1 MNKSTNINNLN
12 NYKSEDFDW
21 KLVQS
26 EMKNKLGVDIYESWL
41 KKITFVD
48 EFNNYLLLSVPTRFI
63 RDWITSRYLDQ
74 ILQII
79 RLYKKDIIRIEFKI
93 DDKNT
98 NQNLENTNVNENTP
112 EILQIIRLYKKDI
125 IRIEFKIDD
134 KNTNQNLENTNVNE
148 NTPDRNENI
157 SFIKDSYLQYN
168 RIDPNKRF
176 DNFITGT
183 SNKLAY
189 EASLKVSENISHYNP
204 LYIYGGVGMG
214 KTHLLNSIG
223 IELKKNNKVMFIS
236 AERFM
241 YQFVKSIKANDM
253 VKFKEY
259 FRNTDILLIDDI
271 QFISGKEAMQ
281 EEFFHTFN
289 ALLDK
294 GSQIIV
300 SADRAPNK
308 LSRIQDRIKSRFSG
322 GLVVDIQ
329 KPDLELRKK
338 IVEKKTEE
346 LNNLYADQLHVS
358 KEIQDFIS
366 TEITASV
373 RELVG
378 SINRV
383 VSFSRIYNKVP
394 NLAET
399 KVVLKD
405 LLNLAENKVTIDLI
419 QTTVCKFFKI
429 SKNEML
435 SSRRSRYL
443 VRPRQTAIYLTKI
456 LTSKSLPEIGREFS
470 NRDHTTIIHSV
481 KTIEKIKEKDPEMVD
496 NINKLKNQILYNN
509 KDNEI

>member
-1 MNKSTNINNLN
+1 MNKLINTKNINNFSSN
-12 NYKSEDFDW
+12 SFDW
-21 KLVQS
+21 MKAQN
-26 EMKNKLGVDIYESWL
+26 EMKNKLGLEVYESWL
-41 KKITFVD
+41 KKISFVE

-79 RLYKKDIIRIEFKI
+79 KVYKKDIIRIEFKI
-93 DDKNT
+93 VEKTQDITLKENNIKESNT
-98 NQNLENTNVNENTP
+98 NENV
-112 EILQIIRLYKKDI
+112 
-125 IRIEFKIDD
+125 
-134 KNTNQNLENTNVNE
+134 
-148 NTPDRNENI
+148 

-176 DNFITGT
+176 DNFITGS

-214 KTHLLNSIG
+214 KTHLLNSLG
-223 IELKKNNKVMFIS
+223 LELKKNNKVMFIS

-241 YQFVKSIKANDM
+241 YQFIKSIKSNEM

-271 QFISGKEAMQ
+271 QFMNGKEAMQ

-289 ALLDK
+289 ALLEK
-294 GSQIIV
+294 GSQIIL

-322 GLVVDIQ
+322 GLVIDIQ
-329 KPDLELRKK
+329 KPDYELRKK
-338 IVEKKTEE
+338 IVVQKVEDLKKIY
-346 LNNLYADQLHVS
+346 LDQINIS
-358 KEIQDFIS
+358 REIQDFIC
-366 TEITASV
+366 TEITASI

-378 SINRV
+378 AINRI
-383 VSFSRIYNKVP
+383 VSFSRIYNKIP
-394 NLAET
+394 NLSET
-399 KVVLKD
+399 KLVLKD
-405 LLNLAENKVTIDLI
+405 LLNLSENKVTIDLI
-419 QTTVCKFFKI
+419 QNIVCKFFKI

-481 KTIEKIKEKDPEMVD
+481 KTIEKLKEKDTEMLE
-496 NINKLKNQILYNN
+496 NINKLKNQILFNS
-509 KDNEI
+509 KENEI

>member
-1 MNKSTNINNLN
+1 MNNSNINKNLESLKIETLN
-12 NYKSEDFDW
+12 W
-21 KLVQS
+21 KVIQS
-26 EMKNKLGVDIYESWL
+26 QMKDKLGLEVYESWL
-41 KKITFVD
+41 KKINFVE
-48 EFNNYLLLSVPTRFI
+48 EFNNYILLTVPTRFI

-74 ILQII
+74 ILQIV
-79 RLYKKDIIRIEFKI
+79 RSYKKDIIRIEFKI
-93 DDKNT
+93 ADQKKNEKEEKKET
-98 NQNLENTNVNENTP
+98 VKKFNNKENV
-112 EILQIIRLYKKDI
+112 
-125 IRIEFKIDD
+125 
-134 KNTNQNLENTNVNE
+134 
-148 NTPDRNENI
+148 

-176 DNFITGT
+176 DNFLTGS
-183 SNKLAY
+183 SNKLAF
-189 EASLKVSENISHYNP
+189 EASIKVSENISHYNP

-223 IELKKNNKVMFIS
+223 LELKKNNKVMFIS

-241 YQFVKSIKANDM
+241 YQFVKSIKLNEM

-271 QFISGKEAMQ
+271 QFMNGKEAMQ

-308 LSRIQDRIKSRFSG
+308 LSRIQERIKSRFSG

-329 KPDLELRKK
+329 KPDFELRKK
-338 IVEKKTEE
+338 IIEQKTEE
-346 LNNLYADQLHVS
+346 LNKLYSDQIKIS
-358 KEIQDFIS
+358 KEIQSYIS
-366 TEITASV
+366 TEITASI

-378 SINRV
+378 AINRI
-383 VSFSRIYNKVP
+383 VSFSRIYNKTP

-405 LLNLAENKVTIDLI
+405 LLNLSENKVTIDLI
-419 QTTVCKFFKI
+419 QTLVCKFFKI

-443 VRPRQTAIYLTKI
+443 VRPRQVAIYLTKI

-481 KTIEKIKEKDPEMVD
+481 KTIEKLKENDAEMVD

>member
-1 MNKSTNINNLN
+1 MNNSYTNKNIVSNNKSLIN
-12 NYKSEDFDW
+12 W
-21 KLVQS
+21 KFIQE
-26 EMKNKLGVDIYESWL
+26 EMKSKLGSDVYESWL
-41 KKITFVD
+41 KKINFEE

-74 ILQII
+74 ILKII
-79 RLYKKDIIRIEFKI
+79 KSQKKEIVRIEFKVAENFKEKEKV
-93 DDKNT
+93 KN
-98 NQNLENTNVNENTP
+98 NFS
-112 EILQIIRLYKKDI
+112 
-125 IRIEFKIDD
+125 EFDSK
-134 KNTNQNLENTNVNE
+134 
-148 NTPDRNENI
+148 ENI
-157 SFIKDSYLQYN
+157 SFIKDSSLQYN

-176 DNFITGT
+176 DNFITGKG
-183 SNKLAY
+183 NKLAF
-189 EASLKVSENISHYNP
+189 EASIKVTENISHYNP

-223 IELKKNNKVMFIS
+223 LELKKTNKVMFIS

-241 YQFVKSIKANDM
+241 YQFVKSIKSNEM

-271 QFISGKEAMQ
+271 QFMNGKEAMQ

-294 GSQIIV
+294 GSQVIL
-300 SADRAPNK
+300 SSDRPPNK
-308 LSRIQDRIKSRFSG
+308 LTRIQERIKSRFSG

-329 KPDLELRKK
+329 KPDYELRKK
-338 IVEKKTEE
+338 IVETKTDEM
-346 LNNLYADQLHVS
+346 NNLYFNKIKVS
-358 KEIQDFIS
+358 REIQEFIS
-366 TEITASV
+366 SEITNSI

-378 SINRV
+378 AINRI
-383 VSFSRIYNKVP
+383 VSFSRIYNKTP
-394 NLAET
+394 NLSEA
-399 KVVLKD
+399 KIVLKD
-405 LLNLAENKVTIDLI
+405 LLNISENKVTIDLI
-419 QTTVCKFFKI
+419 QTVVCKYFKI

-481 KTIEKIKEKDPEMVD
+481 KTIEKLKENDQQMVE
-496 NINKLKNQILYNN
+496 NINKLKNQILYN
-509 KDNEI
+509 KQNEI

>member
-1 MNKSTNINNLN
+1 MNNSFTNKNFDNLKTLNLN
-12 NYKSEDFDW
+12 WAS
-21 KLVQS
+21 VQL
-26 EMKNKLGVDIYESWL
+26 EMKNKLGLEIYESWL
-41 KKITFVD
+41 KKINFLE
-48 EFNNYLLLSVPTRFI
+48 EFNNYILLSVPTRFI

-79 RLYKKDIIRIEFKI
+79 KSYKKDLIRIEFKI
-93 DDKNT
+93 VEIKRED
-98 NQNLENTNVNENTP
+98 QNFDRTYLEEKKENV
-112 EILQIIRLYKKDI
+112 
-125 IRIEFKIDD
+125 
-134 KNTNQNLENTNVNE
+134 
-148 NTPDRNENI
+148 
-157 SFIKDSYLQYN
+157 SFLKDSYLQYN

-176 DNFITGT
+176 ENFITGS
-183 SNKLAY
+183 SNKLAF
-189 EASLKVSENISHYNP
+189 EASIKVKENISHYNP
-204 LYIYGGVGMG
+204 FYIYGGVGMG

-223 IELKKNNKVMFIS
+223 LELKKNNKVMFIS

-259 FRNTDILLIDDI
+259 FRNTDVLLIDDI
-271 QFISGKEAMQ
+271 QFMNGKEAMQ

-294 GSQIIV
+294 GSQIII
-300 SADRAPNK
+300 SADRPPSK
-308 LSRIQDRIKSRFSG
+308 LSRIQERIKSRFSG

-329 KPDLELRKK
+329 KPDFELRKK
-338 IVEKKTEE
+338 IVKNKAEE
-346 LNNLYADQLHVS
+346 LNNLYSSQTKIS
-358 KEIQDFIS
+358 KEIEDFIS
-366 TEITASV
+366 SEISTSV
-373 RELVG
+373 REIVG
-378 SINRV
+378 ALNRII
-383 VSFSRIYNKVP
+383 SFSRIYNKIP
-394 NLAET
+394 SLSET
-399 KVVLKD
+399 KIILKD
-405 LLNLAENKVTIDLI
+405 LLNLAENKVSIDLI

-481 KTIEKIKEKDPEMVD
+481 KTIEKLKEKDPDVVN

-509 KDNEI
+509 RENEI

>member
-1 MNKSTNINNLN
+1 MNKLTNNQNIDNF
-12 NYKSEDFDW
+12 KSNSFDW
-21 KLVQS
+21 RLVQAD
-26 EMKNKLGVDIYESWL
+26 MKDKLGSEVYESWL
-41 KKITFVD
+41 KKISFIE

-79 RLYKKDIIRIEFKI
+79 KTYKKDIFRIEFRI
-93 DDKNT
+93 VESDNSVKN
-98 NQNLENTNVNENTP
+98 NDALEEVNLKENV
-112 EILQIIRLYKKDI
+112 
-125 IRIEFKIDD
+125 
-134 KNTNQNLENTNVNE
+134 
-148 NTPDRNENI
+148 

-176 DNFITGT
+176 DNFITGL

-223 IELKKNNKVMFIS
+223 YELKKNNKVMFIS

-241 YQFVKSIKANDM
+241 YQFVKSIKSNDM

-300 SADRAPNK
+300 SADRPPNK
-308 LSRIQDRIKSRFSG
+308 LSRIQERIKSRFSG

-338 IVEKKTEE
+338 IVQKKTEE
-346 LNNLYADQLHVS
+346 LNSIYSDQLQIS
-358 KEIQDFIS
+358 KDIQNFIS
-366 TEITASV
+366 TEIKGSI

-378 SINRV
+378 AINRV
-383 VSFSRIYNKVP
+383 VSFSRIYEKVP
-394 NLAET
+394 NLSET

-405 LLNLAENKVTIDLI
+405 LLNLSENKVTIDLI
-419 QTTVCKFFKI
+419 QTVVCKFFKI

>member
-1 MNKSTNINNLN
+1 MNKLTNNQNIDNF
-12 NYKSEDFDW
+12 KSNSFDW
-21 KLVQS
+21 RLVQAD
-26 EMKNKLGVDIYESWL
+26 MKDKLGSEVYESWL
-41 KKITFVD
+41 KKISFIE
-48 EFNNYLLLSVPTRFI
+48 EFNNYILLSVPTRFI

-79 RLYKKDIIRIEFKI
+79 KTYKKDIVRIEFRIVEPYHSGK
-93 DDKNT
+93 
-98 NQNLENTNVNENTP
+98 TNVSLEEVNLKEN
-112 EILQIIRLYKKDI
+112 
-125 IRIEFKIDD
+125 
-134 KNTNQNLENTNVNE
+134 V
-148 NTPDRNENI
+148 

-176 DNFITGT
+176 DNFITGS

-223 IELKKNNKVMFIS
+223 YELKKNNKVMFIS

-241 YQFVKSIKANDM
+241 YQFVKSIKSNDM

-300 SADRAPNK
+300 SADRPPNK
-308 LSRIQDRIKSRFSG
+308 LSRIQERIKSRFSG

-329 KPDLELRKK
+329 KPDLQLRKK
-338 IVEKKTEE
+338 IVQKKTEE
-346 LNNLYADQLHVS
+346 LNSIYSDQLQIS
-358 KEIQDFIS
+358 KDIQDFIS
-366 TEITASV
+366 TEIKGSI

-378 SINRV
+378 AINRV
-383 VSFSRIYNKVP
+383 VSFSRIYEKVP
-394 NLAET
+394 NLSET

-405 LLNLAENKVTIDLI
+405 LLNLSENKVTIDLI
-419 QTTVCKFFKI
+419 QTVVCKFFKI

>member
-1 MNKSTNINNLN
+1 MSSNNTTQNIKNISSNN
-12 NYKSEDFDW
+12 FDW
-21 KLVQS
+21 SVVQND
-26 EMKNKLGVDIYESWL
+26 MKSKFGSDIYESWI
-41 KKITFVD
+41 KKI
-48 EFNNYLLLSVPTRFI
+48 EFAEEMNNYIVLSVSTRFI

-74 ILQII
+74 ILQIVKV
-79 RLYKKDIIRIEFKI
+79 YKKSLTRIEFKI
-93 DDKNT
+93 IEKNLNNSSQDEVNSKET
-98 NQNLENTNVNENTP
+98 NEN
-112 EILQIIRLYKKDI
+112 
-125 IRIEFKIDD
+125 
-134 KNTNQNLENTNVNE
+134 V
-148 NTPDRNENI
+148 
-157 SFIKDSYLQYN
+157 SFIKDTYLQYT
-168 RIDPNKRF
+168 RIDPNKKF
-176 DNFITGT
+176 DNFITGA

-189 EASLKVSENISHYNP
+189 EASQKVSENISHYNP

-223 IELKKNNKVMFIS
+223 LSLKDKNKVMFIS

-241 YQFVKSIKANDM
+241 YQFVKSIKSNDM

-271 QFISGKEAMQ
+271 QFMNGKEAMQ

-294 GSQIIV
+294 GSQVII

-308 LSRIQDRIKSRFSG
+308 LSRIQDRIKSRFAG

-329 KPDLELRKK
+329 KPDYELRRK
-338 IVEKKTEE
+338 IVKQKTEE
-346 LNNLYADQLHVS
+346 LNVFYSNQINIS
-358 KEIQDFIS
+358 NEIQKFIS
-366 TEITASV
+366 SEITTSI

-378 SINRV
+378 AINRI

-394 NLAET
+394 NLSEI

-419 QTTVCKFFKI
+419 QSTVCKFFKI

-435 SSRRSRYL
+435 SPRRSRYL

-470 NRDHTTIIHSV
+470 NRDHTTIIHSI
-481 KTIEKIKEKDPEMVD
+481 KAIEKLKEKDQEITN
-496 NINKLKNQILYNN
+496 NINNLKNQILYT
-509 KDNEI
+509 KENEI

>member
-1 MNKSTNINNLN
+1 MSNSITNKNLDNIKIQSLDWSNIQTQMKNNLGL
-12 NYKSEDFDW
+12 E
-21 KLVQS
+21 
-26 EMKNKLGVDIYESWL
+26 IYESWL
-41 KKITFVD
+41 KKINFVE
-48 EFNNYLLLSVPTRFI
+48 EFNNYILLTVPTRFI

-79 RLYKKDIIRIEFKI
+79 KSYKKDIIRIEFKI
-93 DDKNT
+93 SDQKMIKEDEKKEAI
-98 NQNLENTNVNENTP
+98 QNFEN
-112 EILQIIRLYKKDI
+112 K
-125 IRIEFKIDD
+125 
-134 KNTNQNLENTNVNE
+134 
-148 NTPDRNENI
+148 ENI

-176 DNFITGT
+176 NNFLTGS

-189 EASLKVSENISHYNP
+189 EASIKVSENISHYNP

-214 KTHLLNSIG
+214 KTHLLNAIG
-223 IELKKNNKVMFIS
+223 LELKKTNKVMFIS

-241 YQFVKSIKANDM
+241 YQFVKSIKSNDM

-271 QFISGKEAMQ
+271 QFMNGKEAMQ

-308 LSRIQDRIKSRFSG
+308 LSRIQERIKSRFSG
-322 GLVVDIQ
+322 GLVVDIE
-329 KPDLELRKK
+329 KPDYELRKK
-338 IVEKKTEE
+338 IVIEKTEE
-346 LNNLYADQLHVS
+346 LNKLYSDQIKIS
-358 KEIQDFIS
+358 KEIQDYIS
-366 TEITASV
+366 TEITASI

-378 SINRV
+378 AINRM
-383 VSFSRIYNKVP
+383 VSFSRIYNKTP

-405 LLNLAENKVTIDLI
+405 LLNFSENKVTIDLI
-419 QTTVCKFFKI
+419 QTLVCKFFKI

-481 KTIEKIKEKDPEMVD
+481 KTIEKLKENDSEMVE

>member
-1 MNKSTNINNLN
+1 MSSNNTTQNLKN
-12 NYKSEDFDW
+12 TPSEALDW
-21 KLVQS
+21 TVIQKD
-26 EMKNKLGVDIYESWL
+26 MKNKLGRDIYESWL
-41 KKITFVD
+41 KKIDFV
-48 EFNNYLLLSVPTRFI
+48 EEMNNYILLSVSTRFI

-74 ILQII
+74 ILQVVKI
-79 RLYKKDIIRIEFKI
+79 YKKDLTRIEFKI
-93 DDKNT
+93 IEKNSD
-98 NQNLENTNVNENTP
+98 NNVENNIQSKEN
-112 EILQIIRLYKKDI
+112 
-125 IRIEFKIDD
+125 
-134 KNTNQNLENTNVNE
+134 
-148 NTPDRNENI
+148 NENI
-157 SFIKDSYLQYN
+157 SFIKDTYLQYN

-176 DNFITGT
+176 DNFITGS

-223 IELKKNNKVMFIS
+223 LSLKEKSKVMFIS

-241 YQFVKSIKANDM
+241 YQFVKSIKSNDM

-271 QFISGKEAMQ
+271 QFMNGKEAMQ

-294 GSQIIV
+294 GSQVII

-308 LSRIQDRIKSRFSG
+308 LSRIQDRIKSRFAG

-329 KPDLELRKK
+329 KPDYELRRKIVKQKTLELNTFYDNQVN
-338 IVEKKTEE
+338 ISE
-346 LNNLYADQLHVS
+346 
-358 KEIQDFIS
+358 EIQKFIS
-366 TEITASV
+366 TEITTSI

-378 SINRV
+378 AINRV
-383 VSFSRIYNKVP
+383 VSFSRIYNKLP
-394 NLAET
+394 NLSEI

-405 LLNLAENKVTIDLI
+405 LLNIGENKVTIDLI
-419 QTTVCKFFKI
+419 QSTVCKFFKI

-481 KTIEKIKEKDPEMVD
+481 KTIEKLKENNSEMTN
-496 NINKLKNQILYNN
+496 NINNLKNQILYN
-509 KDNEI
+509 KENEI